1 MSHPP
6 CRVCGDSHTGLFA
19 EKDGY
24 AYARCAACGFV
35 FLDPMP
41 DAAALAGQYAGEAI
55 SAEAYP
61 KAASRFR
68 RARVKALRFVR
79 YIRGNETID
88 LGCGGGFMVE
98 AMRRLGARAT
108 GVDVNPGAI
117 AYASRRFAHN
127 RFYCDDLAAFEG
139 RGLAFDFVYASE
151 VMEHLPDI
159 GAFMR
164 LIARITRP
172 GGHVYVT
179 TPDIGHWRVPDD
191 VTEWDMFS
199 PPMHVQFFNRRC
211 LGVLFERHGFRV
223 RRRFFKLKPG
233 LQILARRLP

>member
-1 MSHPP
+1 MTQPP
-6 CRVCGDSHTGLFA
+6 CRVCGDSHTGFFA

-55 SAEAYP
+55 GAEAYP

-68 RARVKALRFVR
+68 RARVKALRLVR
-79 YIRGNETID
+79 YVRGNETID

-117 AYASRRFAHN
+117 AYASRRFARN
-127 RFYCDDLAAFEG
+127 RFYCDDLAGFEG

-159 GAFMR
+159 GAFMG

-179 TPDIGHWRVPDD
+179 TPDIGHWRVPGD

-199 PPMHVQFFNRRC
+199 PPMHVQFFNTRC

-233 LQILARRLP
+233 LQILAQRLP

>member
-6 CRVCGDSHTGLFA
+6 CRVCGDSHTEFFA

-55 SAEAYP
+55 GAEAYP
-61 KAASRFR
+61 KAESRFR
-68 RARVKALRFVR
+68 RARVKALRLVR

-117 AYASRRFAHN
+117 AYASRRFARN
-127 RFYCDDLAAFEG
+127 RFYCDDLAGFEG

-159 GAFMR
+159 GAFMG

-172 GGHVYVT
+172 GGHLYVT
-179 TPDIGHWRVPDD
+179 TPDIGHWRVPGD

-223 RRRFFKLKPG
+223 RRKFFKLKPG
-233 LQILARRLP
+233 LQILAQRLA